1 MPIQPIIIGNYA
13 NDGTGDDLR
22 TAFDK
27 VNKNF
32 ASLTSG
38 LVAVTSGANVGTGTG
53 IYKDTNLTT
62 LEFKKINSA
71 NNSVIIVDQGD
82 TIDLASSSALHTDP
96 SPYLN
101 ADLDIQGYRIIDT
114 LHTGDIQTT
123 IYGINVPNL
132 SAIFGLV
139 FAANKLSIDFGITG
153 NMIATGSAN
162 PAVDTKGINL
172 DCAGVNF
179 ADALLANPLDF
190 GTFV

>member
-1 MPIQPIIIGNYA
+1 MSIQPILIGNYA

-32 ASLTSG
+32 AALNTG
-38 LVAVTSGANVGTGTG
+38 LVAVTSGANVGAGTG
-53 IYKDTNLTT
+53 IYKDVNLTT
-62 LEFKKINSA
+62 LEFKSLTSA
-71 NNSVIIVDQGD
+71 NNSVIISDQGN

-96 SPYLN
+96 TPYLT
-101 ADLDIQGYRIIDT
+101 ADLDIQGHRIIDS
-114 LHTGDIQTT
+114 LHTGDVQATV
-123 IYGINVPNL
+123 YGVNIPNL

-139 FAANKLSIDFGITG
+139 FAVNKLSIDFSATG
-153 NMIATGSAN
+153 NMVATGSAN
-162 PAVDTKGINL
+162 PSTDTKGINL

-179 ADALLANPLDF
+179 ADALLTNPLDF

>member
-1 MPIQPIIIGNYA
+1 MSIQPILIGNYS

-32 ASLTSG
+32 AALNTG

-53 IYKDTNLTT
+53 IYKDVNLTT
-62 LEFKKINSA
+62 LEFKSLTSA
-71 NNSVIIVDQGD
+71 NESVIITDQGN

-96 SPYLN
+96 APYLN

-123 IYGINVPNL
+123 IYGISIPNL
-132 SAIFGLV
+132 SAILGLV
-139 FAANKLSIDFGITG
+139 FAANKLSIDFGVNG
-153 NMIATGSAN
+153 NMVATGSAN
-162 PAVDTKGINL
+162 PSLDTKGTNL

-179 ADALLANPLDF
+179 ADALLTNPLDF